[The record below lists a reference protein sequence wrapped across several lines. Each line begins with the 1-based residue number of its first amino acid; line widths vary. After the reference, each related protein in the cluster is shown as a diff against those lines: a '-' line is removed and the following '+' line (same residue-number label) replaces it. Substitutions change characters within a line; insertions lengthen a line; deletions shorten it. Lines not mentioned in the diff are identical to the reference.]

1 MSVALYTHV
10 GRSSDWTGHLS
21 GRLLYQDLT
30 GFGSFPGTSS
40 HLSDLKR
47 IKEWLDMK
55 ECNVLTLCILMDSS
69 FWFDTM
75 NLK

>member
-1 MSVALYTHV
+1 MSVTLYTHV
-10 GRSSDWTGHLS
+10 VRSSDWAGHLS
-21 GRLLYQDLT
+21 RRLLHRDLT

-55 ECNVLTLCILMDSS
+55 ECNVLTPYILIDSL
-69 FWFDTM
+69 F
-75 NLK
+75 